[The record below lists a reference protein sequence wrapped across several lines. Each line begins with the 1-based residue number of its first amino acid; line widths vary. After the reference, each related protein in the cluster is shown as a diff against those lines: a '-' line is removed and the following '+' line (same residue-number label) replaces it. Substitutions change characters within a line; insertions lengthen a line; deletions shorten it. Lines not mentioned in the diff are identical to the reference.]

1 MKADYAKYLKKHLI
15 YEHHDG
21 PQNRCAYIT
30 R

>member
-21 PQNRCAYIT
+21 LRNRRAYIT
-30 R
+30 